1 MQGGFCT
8 SGNDLYFD
16 LYEINDSGNVTYQL
30 WYVSF
35 ENGTSEKVMD
45 LGSDSDHYSLCD
57 GANNEL
63 CFNHVSS
70 DGISYCMYNPQ
81 SKTIS
86 DSFFVDSSVSGNSMI
101 QDGYLFV
108 LDEQA
113 SSVQRIRLSDKEQ
126 ASASFT
132 VKEGFGA
139 PSMRYLFDGN
149 LMITEAQTTAWSM
162 NKGRG
167 HNLADESTY
176 MFVSHYIDID
186 TYYTDTSL
194 SFLTDG
200 ASRSEAP
207 KYYCKWITDDD
218 RNAYDTYLGLHQVNS
233 KANFLYEGFR
243 SICSLNG
250 DVNDIDK
257 LRKTSDKVNDT
268 LFGVAA
274 SYSSYDAFDSWGG
287 IYTVTQKIFKKTAE
301 SPETRLSDLYTDFF
315 EDEDILR
322 GIDSDIKAA
331 ALQSS
336 FAMAGALLLGFVTGG
351 LIEGVAE
358 CALWSLCDFGEAV
371 LTSEIDAALTLQLRY
386 SYHVREPARMY
397 DYYMDSI

>member
-1 MQGGFCT
+1 MLK
-8 SGNDLYFD
+8 SGESSGKAQAIAYA
-16 LYEINDSGNVTYQL
+16 INCA
-30 WYVSF
+30 
-35 ENGTSEKVMD
+35 E
-45 LGSDSDHYSLCD
+45 
-57 GANNEL
+57 
-63 CFNHVSS
+63 
-70 DGISYCMYNPQ
+70 
-81 SKTIS
+81 
-86 DSFFVDSSVSGNSMI
+86 
-101 QDGYLFV
+101 
-108 LDEQA
+108 
-113 SSVQRIRLSDKEQ
+113 
-126 ASASFT
+126 
-132 VKEGFGA
+132 
-139 PSMRYLFDGN
+139 
-149 LMITEAQTTAWSM
+149 WSM

-287 IYTVTQKIFKKTAE
+287 IYTVTQEIFKNCRV
-301 SPETRLSDLYTDFF
+301 SRD
-315 EDEDILR
+315 
-322 GIDSDIKAA
+322 
-331 ALQSS
+331 
-336 FAMAGALLLGFVTGG
+336 
-351 LIEGVAE
+351 
-358 CALWSLCDFGEAV
+358 
-371 LTSEIDAALTLQLRY
+371 TLKRFI
-386 SYHVREPARMY
+386 H
-397 DYYMDSI
+397 

>member
-1 MQGGFCT
+1 MQMYFCVIHFT
-8 SGNDLYFD
+8 QF
-16 LYEINDSGNVTYQL
+16 I
-30 WYVSF
+30 
-35 ENGTSEKVMD
+35 
-45 LGSDSDHYSLCD
+45 
-57 GANNEL
+57 
-63 CFNHVSS
+63 
-70 DGISYCMYNPQ
+70 
-81 SKTIS
+81 
-86 DSFFVDSSVSGNSMI
+86 
-101 QDGYLFV
+101 YLFV
-108 LDEQA
+108 RELVMHNFVVRGLSFVGA
-113 SSVQRIRLSDKEQ
+113 TAMFSV
-126 ASASFT
+126 
-132 VKEGFGA
+132 VCMA
-139 PSMRYLFDGN
+139 PCAEDIQPL
-149 LMITEAQTTAWSM
+149 TTAATSDYIQSGLYTGELLREVNSILGNNVNFNPANYTASDYSNEWISDARSVVDTYLETLPSPTVLKSGESSGKAQAIAYAINCAEWSM

-287 IYTVTQKIFKKTAE
+287 IYTVTQEIFKKTAE

>member
-1 MQGGFCT
+1 MHNFVVRGLSFVGATAMFSVVCMAPCAEDIQPLATAAT
-8 SGNDLYFD
+8 SDYIQSGLYTGELLREVNSIIGN
-16 LYEINDSGNVTYQL
+16 NVDFNPANYTA
-30 WYVSF
+30 
-35 ENGTSEKVMD
+35 
-45 LGSDSDHYSLCD
+45 SDYS
-57 GANNEL
+57 NEW
-63 CFNHVSS
+63 
-70 DGISYCMYNPQ
+70 
-81 SKTIS
+81 IS
-86 DSFFVDSSVSGNSMI
+86 DARSVVDTYLETLPSPTVLKSGESSGKA
-101 QDGYLFV
+101 
-108 LDEQA
+108 QA
-113 SSVQRIRLSDKEQ
+113 IAYAINCAE
-126 ASASFT
+126 
-132 VKEGFGA
+132 
-139 PSMRYLFDGN
+139 
-149 LMITEAQTTAWSM
+149 WSM

-287 IYTVTQKIFKKTAE
+287 IYTVTQEIFKKTAE

-351 LIEGVAE
+351 LVEGVAE
-358 CALWSLCDFGEAV
+358 CALWSLCDFGEAI
-371 LTSEIDAALTLQLRY
+371 LTSEIDAALHY
-386 SYHVREPARMY
+386 SSATATTSENRQECTTIIWIRF
-397 DYYMDSI
+397 DSIRINDEDE

>member
-1 MQGGFCT
+1 MDFRCKIVVDT
-8 SGNDLYFD
+8 YLETLPSPTVLKSGESSGKAQAIAYA
-16 LYEINDSGNVTYQL
+16 INCA
-30 WYVSF
+30 
-35 ENGTSEKVMD
+35 E
-45 LGSDSDHYSLCD
+45 
-57 GANNEL
+57 
-63 CFNHVSS
+63 
-70 DGISYCMYNPQ
+70 
-81 SKTIS
+81 
-86 DSFFVDSSVSGNSMI
+86 
-101 QDGYLFV
+101 
-108 LDEQA
+108 
-113 SSVQRIRLSDKEQ
+113 
-126 ASASFT
+126 
-132 VKEGFGA
+132 
-139 PSMRYLFDGN
+139 
-149 LMITEAQTTAWSM
+149 WSM

-274 SYSSYDAFDSWGG
+274 SYSSYDAFDSLGG
-287 IYTVTQKIFKKTAE
+287 IYTVTQEIFKKTAE

>member
-1 MQGGFCT
+1 MHNFVVRGLSFVGATAMFSVVCMAPCAEDIQPLATAAT
-8 SGNDLYFD
+8 SDYIQSGLYTGELLREVNSIIGN
-16 LYEINDSGNVTYQL
+16 NVDFNPANYTA
-30 WYVSF
+30 
-35 ENGTSEKVMD
+35 
-45 LGSDSDHYSLCD
+45 SDYS
-57 GANNEL
+57 NEW
-63 CFNHVSS
+63 
-70 DGISYCMYNPQ
+70 
-81 SKTIS
+81 IS
-86 DSFFVDSSVSGNSMI
+86 DARSVVDTYLETLPSPTVLKSGESSGKA
-101 QDGYLFV
+101 
-108 LDEQA
+108 QA
-113 SSVQRIRLSDKEQ
+113 IAYAINCAE
-126 ASASFT
+126 
-132 VKEGFGA
+132 
-139 PSMRYLFDGN
+139 
-149 LMITEAQTTAWSM
+149 WSM

-243 SICSLNG
+243 SICSLSG

>member
-1 MQGGFCT
+1 MHNFVVRGLSFVGAAAMLCVVCMAPCAEDIQPLVTAAT
-8 SGNDLYFD
+8 SDYIQSGLYTGELLRKVNSIIGNTVDFNPANY
-16 LYEINDSGNVTYQL
+16 TA
-30 WYVSF
+30 
-35 ENGTSEKVMD
+35 
-45 LGSDSDHYSLCD
+45 SDYS
-57 GANNEL
+57 NEW
-63 CFNHVSS
+63 
-70 DGISYCMYNPQ
+70 
-81 SKTIS
+81 IS
-86 DSFFVDSSVSGNSMI
+86 DARSVVDTYLETLPSPTVLKSGESSGKA
-101 QDGYLFV
+101 
-108 LDEQA
+108 QA
-113 SSVQRIRLSDKEQ
+113 IAYAINCAE
-126 ASASFT
+126 
-132 VKEGFGA
+132 
-139 PSMRYLFDGN
+139 
-149 LMITEAQTTAWSM
+149 WSM

-194 SFLTDG
+194 SFLTNG

-287 IYTVTQKIFKKTAE
+287 IYTVTQEIFKKTAE

-386 SYHVREPARMY
+386 SYNVREPARMY

>member
-1 MQGGFCT
+1 MHNFVVRGLSFVGATAMFSVVCMAPCAEDIQPLATAAT
-8 SGNDLYFD
+8 SDYIQSGLYTGELLREVNSIIGN
-16 LYEINDSGNVTYQL
+16 NVDFNPANYTA
-30 WYVSF
+30 
-35 ENGTSEKVMD
+35 
-45 LGSDSDHYSLCD
+45 SDYS
-57 GANNEL
+57 NEW
-63 CFNHVSS
+63 
-70 DGISYCMYNPQ
+70 
-81 SKTIS
+81 IS
-86 DSFFVDSSVSGNSMI
+86 DARSVVDTYLETLLSPTVLKSGESSGKA
-101 QDGYLFV
+101 
-108 LDEQA
+108 QA
-113 SSVQRIRLSDKEQ
+113 IAYAINCAE
-126 ASASFT
+126 
-132 VKEGFGA
+132 
-139 PSMRYLFDGN
+139 
-149 LMITEAQTTAWSM
+149 WSM

-194 SFLTDG
+194 SFLTNG

-287 IYTVTQKIFKKTAE
+287 IYTVTQEIFKKTAE

-358 CALWSLCDFGEAV
+358 CALWSLCDFGEAI

>member
-1 MQGGFCT
+1 MQMYFCVIHFT
-8 SGNDLYFD
+8 QF
-16 LYEINDSGNVTYQL
+16 I
-30 WYVSF
+30 
-35 ENGTSEKVMD
+35 
-45 LGSDSDHYSLCD
+45 
-57 GANNEL
+57 
-63 CFNHVSS
+63 
-70 DGISYCMYNPQ
+70 
-81 SKTIS
+81 
-86 DSFFVDSSVSGNSMI
+86 
-101 QDGYLFV
+101 YLFV
-108 LDEQA
+108 RELVMHNFVVRGLSFVGA
-113 SSVQRIRLSDKEQ
+113 TAMFSV
-126 ASASFT
+126 
-132 VKEGFGA
+132 VCMA
-139 PSMRYLFDGN
+139 PCAEDIQPL
-149 LMITEAQTTAWSM
+149 TTAATSDYIQSGLYTGELLREVNSIIGNNVDFNPANYTASDYSNEWISDARSVVDTYLETLPSPTVLKSGESSGKAQAIAYAINCAEWSM

-287 IYTVTQKIFKKTAE
+287 IYTVTQEIFKKTAE

-358 CALWSLCDFGEAV
+358 CALWSLCDFGEAI

-386 SYHVREPARMY
+386 SYNVREPARMY